1 MGRRNE
7 DDRDREMAGGCRVP
21 KVSCFCADL
30 EAKVATFKFK
40 SEYKLYVAI

>member
-1 MGRRNE
+1 MIETGKWLV
-7 DDRDREMAGGCRVP
+7 AVCRVP